1 MESVAALILFGI
13 VGFVAIVVLNAWLTT
28 KRNKERRRL
37 LSLKYP
43 SSIVDRIMS
52 GSIWVGQNEEMLGES
67 LGEPVDIDQKVMKTK
82 RREVWKYHHRGGNR
96 YGLRITVEN
105 GEVSRWDEKL

>member
-1 MESVAALILFGI
+1 MQSVAAFILLGI
-13 VGFVAIVVLNAWLTT
+13 VGLAGIVVLNAWVTT

-37 LSLKYP
+37 LCLRYP

-52 GSIWVGQNEEMLGES
+52 GSIWVGQNEEMLRES
-67 LGEPVDIDQKVMKTK
+67 LGAPVDIDQKVMKTR

-105 GEVSRWDEKL
+105 GAVSGWDEKL